1 MEINKKQILD
11 FVKSKG
17 AVVVIDRTSASKTFT
32 SDEGKVVISLH
43 GDENEPMMTMV
54 AFHEV
59 FHALGILN
67 NRMYLNAE
75 HKGLVEELAANEFA
89 REMTEM
95 AGEMTE
101 EVKTCC
107 DYDASRLTG
116 LNARFSSP
124 VFPGET
130 LQCDIW
136 QDAGN
141 TLQFI
146 VRAIDRDVVVMS
158 HGTATLSQ

>member
-1 MEINKKQILD
+1 MKINKKRILD
-11 FVKSKG
+11 FIKNKG
-17 AVVVIDRTSASKTFT
+17 VIVAIDRTSASKTFK
-32 SDEGKVVISLH
+32 SDEGKVVITLH
-43 GDENEPMMTMV
+43 GDEDEPIMTMV

-59 FHALGILN
+59 FHALGMLN

-107 DYDASRLTG
+107 DYVEKSILKKLKNKIVAKKQ
-116 LNARFSSP
+116 AK
-124 VFPGET
+124 
-130 LQCDIW
+130 
-136 QDAGN
+136 
-141 TLQFI
+141 
-146 VRAIDRDVVVMS
+146 VRADNCIE
-158 HGTATLSQ
+158 LIKEELK

>member
-1 MEINKKQILD
+1 MKINKKQILD

-17 AVVVIDRTSASKTFT
+17 VIVVIDRTSASKTFT

-101 EVKTCC
+101 EVKNCC
-107 DYDASRLTG
+107 DYVEKSILKKLKNKIVAKKQ
-116 LNARFSSP
+116 AK
-124 VFPGET
+124 
-130 LQCDIW
+130 
-136 QDAGN
+136 
-141 TLQFI
+141 
-146 VRAIDRDVVVMS
+146 VRANNCIE
-158 HGTATLSQ
+158 LIKEELK

>member
-1 MEINKKQILD
+1 MKINKKRILD
-11 FVKSKG
+11 FIKG
-17 AVVVIDRTSASKTFT
+17 KGVVVAIDRTSASKTFK

-59 FHALGILN
+59 FHALGMLN

-107 DYDASRLTG
+107 DYVEKSILKKLKNKLVAKKQ
-116 LNARFSSP
+116 AK
-124 VFPGET
+124 
-130 LQCDIW
+130 
-136 QDAGN
+136 
-141 TLQFI
+141 
-146 VRAIDRDVVVMS
+146 VRANNCIE
-158 HGTATLSQ
+158 LIKEELK

>member
-101 EVKTCC
+101 EVKNCC
-107 DYDASRLTG
+107 DYVEKSILKKLKNKIVAKKQ
-116 LNARFSSP
+116 AK
-124 VFPGET
+124 
-130 LQCDIW
+130 
-136 QDAGN
+136 
-141 TLQFI
+141 
-146 VRAIDRDVVVMS
+146 VRANNCIE
-158 HGTATLSQ
+158 LIKEELK

>member
-107 DYDASRLTG
+107 DHVEKSILKKLKNKIVAKKQ
-116 LNARFSSP
+116 AK
-124 VFPGET
+124 
-130 LQCDIW
+130 
-136 QDAGN
+136 
-141 TLQFI
+141 
-146 VRAIDRDVVVMS
+146 VRANNCIE
-158 HGTATLSQ
+158 LIKEELK